1 MPTRRLSLSRAEL
14 GRHRSAAQELC
25 ALGLDVEVERP
36 DDLDIG
42 AGPPWENMLFDV
54 RSGGVAY
61 YAVWLRMVARRSRVI
76 LTDYEMTTDWDDQ
89 ILLLN
94 IDERKP
100 FCKLGS
106 LEFEGREVLNSRLEN
121 HLRFYDQGAMV
132 EGWLLASGLRP
143 IPPQYRYGQT
153 LPCQLTFWDQ
163 FHHEIGVRAYLSVLR
178 RGTQQKVAE
187 RPRVGLFDLAENQKL
202 HQVSVTQKPSAPVT
216 GGQSLWEKTP
226 TDAERV
232 ERK

>member
-42 AGPPWENMLFDV
+42 AGPPWENMLFNV

-61 YAVWLRMVARRSRVI
+61 YAIWLRMVARRSRVI

-121 HLRFYDQGAMV
+121 HLRFYDQGEMV

-143 IPPQYRYGQT
+143 IPQQYRYGQT

-163 FHHEIGVRAYLSVLR
+163 FHHEIGVGPIFLCSGRGRNRKWPSDPGLDYL
-178 RGTQQKVAE
+178 TY
-187 RPRVGLFDLAENQKL
+187 AENQKL

-216 GGQSLWEKTP
+216 GGQSLWEKTS